1 MSSVNDFIG
10 PNEEVRFVG
19 TYDIKRRTV
28 NPASNENFGFDGF
41 PTEVAGICGYG
52 LINNSYNYAS
62 TNLVGAPRFIYEQY
76 SLATVDVLDRTDRVG
91 RKFLGNCVWEGS
103 YPDVGSLGITATSV
117 FAFGV
122 SSSTGVYTG
131 VKKVIID
138 FTNDNRVLYFVVDK
152 L

>member
-1 MSSVNDFIG
+1 MSSVNDFVG

-19 TYDIKRRTV
+19 TYDIKRSTV
-28 NPASNENFGFDGF
+28 TPDSNENFGFIGR

-52 LINNSYNYAS
+52 LINNSYNYVS
-62 TNLVGAPRFIYEQY
+62 TGLVGAPRFIYEQY
-76 SLATVDVLDRTDRVG
+76 SLATVDVLDRVG
-91 RKFLGNCVWEGS
+91 RNFLGNCVWEGS
-103 YPDVGSLGITATSV
+103 YPDVGSLGVTDTSV

-131 VKKVIID
+131 VKKVVID